1 MAGAQRSL
9 ALLAF
14 LGVLHGTTGLGVECQ
29 QPASSSQT
37 VYDFTV
43 PDIYQNRNVSLSE
56 YRGKVLVI
64 TNLASFWGLTP
75 MHYLGYNAL
84 KQNFAG
90 KQFEIL
96 GFPCDQFNL
105 VCILSYFCFFKLF
118 RSYDFLWGGGD
129 VSLNFSIWSS
139 HELHCRITIF
149 RRLTPSKP
157 FKPITFSV

>member
-1 MAGAQRSL
+1 MAGAQSSL

-14 LGVLHGTTGLGVECQ
+14 LGVLHGASGLEVECQ

-105 VCILSYFCFFKLF
+105 VCLLF
-118 RSYDFLWGGGD
+118 QTISSHMILWGGGG
-129 VSLNFSIWSS
+129 W
-139 HELHCRITIF
+139 IF
-149 RRLTPSKP
+149 QFGQVMNYIVESQS
-157 FKPITFSV
+157 FVDWH

>member
-14 LGVLHGTTGLGVECQ
+14 LGVLHGATGLGVECQ

-105 VCILSYFCFFKLF
+105 VCLLSYFCFFKLF
-118 RSYDFLWGGGD
+118 QVIWFLVRGGGM
-129 VSLNFSIWSS
+129 FRW
-139 HELHCRITIF
+139 IF
-149 RRLTPSKP
+149 P
-157 FKPITFSV
+157 FGQVMNYIVESQSFVDWHQANHSNQ

>member
-1 MAGAQRSL
+1 MAGAQSSL

-14 LGVLHGTTGLGVECQ
+14 LGVLHGASGLGVECQ

-43 PDIYQNRNVSLSE
+43 PNIYQNKNVSLSE

-105 VCILSYFCFFKLF
+105 VCLLSYFCFFKLF
-118 RSYDFLWGGGD
+118 RSYDFLWGGM
-129 VSLNFSIWSS
+129 FRW
-139 HELHCRITIF
+139 IF
-149 RRLTPSKP
+149 QFGQVMNYIVESQS
-157 FKPITFSV
+157 FVDWHQANHSNQ